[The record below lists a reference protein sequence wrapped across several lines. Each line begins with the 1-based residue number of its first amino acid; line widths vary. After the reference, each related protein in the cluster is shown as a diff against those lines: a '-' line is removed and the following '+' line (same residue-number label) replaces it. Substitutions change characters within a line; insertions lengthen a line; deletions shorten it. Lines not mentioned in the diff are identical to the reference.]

1 MSAEKLFVYG
11 FISTFVFAFAAL
23 AQSESVV
30 GRLTCN
36 LIELSE
42 SVSFPEADFECE
54 FSAASGGA
62 ETYTAKVSA
71 IGEGLQIEDRVVLVW
86 DVVTQTTSA
95 YEKGDLRRAYVEG
108 SDVIEFS
115 NGNLANELL
124 SQDGTSFYLLPISYT
139 GIVAGSRSVRIQLLK
154 LR

>member
-1 MSAEKLFVYG
+1 MSTEKLFVYG
-11 FISTFVFAFAAL
+11 FISTFVFAVAAL
-23 AQSESVV
+23 AQSEPVV

-36 LIELSE
+36 MIELSK
-42 SVSFPEADFECE
+42 SVSFPEADLECE
-54 FSAASGGA
+54 FRTASGGV

-71 IGEGLQIEDRVVLVW
+71 FGEGLQVENRVVLVW
-86 DVVTQTTSA
+86 DIVPQTATA
-95 YEKGDLRRAYVEG
+95 YKKGDLRRTYVGG
-108 SDVIEFS
+108 SDVIELN

-154 LR
+154 LQ